1 MAEMPVT
8 DRDRECA
15 PDMRELIVT
24 IYTPESSLT
33 KPSKMIRAMC
43 GDLVAAREL
52 SWRLAVRDISAQ
64 YRQAFLGF
72 FWALVLPLAN
82 AATWVFLS
90 SSGIITIRDTGL
102 PYPAYALSGTILWA
116 IFSEAANAPL
126 QGTLASQS
134 MLARINFPREAI
146 IVSGIYQT
154 LFNAG
159 IKLGVLLVALP
170 FLGVDFGWRLL
181 LAPLGI
187 LSLILIG
194 TAVGLLITPIG
205 LLYTDIGKGMP
216 LFLQFLMYLTPV
228 VFTIPKDGAATLFSL
243 NPLTP
248 VILTCRNWLTGG
260 VSEFL
265 LQFLATNGIAFLL
278 LLVVWPIYRL
288 AMPILIERM
297 ST

>member
-1 MAEMPVT
+1 
-8 DRDRECA
+8 
-15 PDMRELIVT
+15 
-24 IYTPESSLT
+24 
-33 KPSKMIRAMC
+33 
-43 GDLVAAREL
+43 
-52 SWRLAVRDISAQ
+52 
-64 YRQAFLGF
+64 
-72 FWALVLPLAN
+72 
-82 AATWVFLS
+82 
-90 SSGIITIRDTGL
+90 
-102 PYPAYALSGTILWA
+102 
-116 IFSEAANAPL
+116 
-126 QGTLASQS
+126 
-134 MLARINFPREAI
+134 
-146 IVSGIYQT
+146 IYQT